1 MAREHVVFKLRITC
15 SDDSV
20 KELVYCKFNC
30 DGIPDSIIQD
40 SVGLSVVS
48 EVEWDD
54 AMLYKKKKR
63 RYNTKAMQLC
73 ISPTVGNH
81 ASIFHSL
88 LKLNHIKRCIKQK
101 DLCDIK
107 CLCLKG

>member
-40 SVGLSVVS
+40 SVRLSVVS

-63 RYNTKAMQLC
+63 RYKKGINCSSVQLYCREPCIHIQFPLKVESYKAMPQ
-73 ISPTVGNH
+73 TER
-81 ASIFHSL
+81 SL
-88 LKLNHIKRCIKQK
+88 
-101 DLCDIK
+101 
-107 CLCLKG
+107 

>member
-40 SVGLSVVS
+40 SVRLSVVS

-54 AMLYKKKKR
+54 AMLDKKKKR
-63 RYNTKAMQLC
+63 
-73 ISPTVGNH
+73 
-81 ASIFHSL
+81 
-88 LKLNHIKRCIKQK
+88 
-101 DLCDIK
+101 
-107 CLCLKG
+107 